1 MVVKFFMYQTHYS
14 SPLDFSNEALQAAE
28 KGFVR
33 LPQKGLELLEQMP
46 VGNSSKEEADAILG
60 ALNDALGH
68 LSDDLNTP
76 RCIASLFEVTNGIQ
90 KMQHHSSV
98 LDAETKSQ
106 CLAIF
111 KDIVHNVLGLEFSE
125 SSAQNDS
132 LDKVMDALLGIRNKA
147 RTEKNWAVA
156 DALRDGLSAVGV
168 TFSDNKE
175 GSSWE
180 IK

>member
-1 MVVKFFMYQTHYS
+1 MHY
-14 SPLDFSNEALQAAE
+14 
-28 KGFVR
+28 
-33 LPQKGLELLEQMP
+33 
-46 VGNSSKEEADAILG
+46 
-60 ALNDALGH
+60 
-68 LSDDLNTP
+68 
-76 RCIASLFEVTNGIQ
+76 
-90 KMQHHSSV
+90 
-98 LDAETKSQ
+98 
-106 CLAIF
+106 
-111 KDIVHNVLGLEFSE
+111 VLGLEFSD

-156 DALRDGLSAVGV
+156 DALRDGLSSVGV

>member
-1 MVVKFFMYQTHYS
+1 M
-14 SPLDFSNEALQAAE
+14 PEG
-28 KGFVR
+28 KG
-33 LPQKGLELLEQMP
+33 
-46 VGNSSKEEADAILG
+46 SKEDASVLLG
-60 ALNDALGH
+60 VLNDALNH

-76 RCIASLFEVTNGIQ
+76 RCIASLFEVTNSIQ
-90 KMQHHSSV
+90 RMQHHSTS
-98 LDAETKSQ
+98 LDSDTKSQ

-111 KDIVHNVLGLEFSE
+111 KGIVHDVLGLEFSD

-156 DALRDGLSAVGV
+156 DALRDGLSSVGV